1 MDSSSRRSSSTS
13 STPLDADAQLKRARE
28 EELDA
33 YLAVPPNK
41 RMETSPCTTPIHSPE
56 HMGGAAMVQSTP
68 IASCNIGTPLA
79 GHRPSGA
86 AELGLRWAFSQRQGP
101 RNGQEDRIACKFDE
115 GHNCNGH
122 SLRHAYFGV
131 FDGHGGDEASQWCA
145 DSLHT
150 NVLGSPHFPEA
161 LVSALHDGFL
171 RTDADWLARAAMCQ
185 RKKESNA
192 GTAAVV
198 MMVTS
203 HELVL
208 AHAGDCRAILVR
220 RAGSGLAPFVELT
233 SDHTAEEALRPDELR
248 RVEAAGGEC
257 EAGYVYISDH
267 NLPMTR
273 ALGDLRLKVAQGRCW
288 QETPACE
295 QVVTAVPEVGVH
307 ARSADDLCVVLA
319 SDGLF
324 GSVMSSEQVA
334 SCVLEDF
341 EKNAHTGHAEELS
354 ARRLSQLAISN
365 YQSADNV
372 SVVVVGLEPPRAQ
385 CSSSADEMNTTCARS
400 ASVEA
405 LGEVSVGP
413 HPSSTSDD
421 SVRTTSTEC
430 TLMAH
435 SPCAGRSIADKLRL
449 PLNLAYP
456 PRTEGCLNPPPL
468 RERNTNIDHY

>member
-1 MDSSSRRSSSTS
+1 MSGWYTGERGSYRDPDTTAAPFLTRPSFMDGSPVGGERMDSSSRRSSSTS

-171 RTDADWLARAAMCQ
+171 RTDADWLARAGFA
-185 RKKESNA
+185 
-192 GTAAVV
+192 T
-198 MMVTS
+198 
-203 HELVL
+203 
-208 AHAGDCRAILVR
+208 
-220 RAGSGLAPFVELT
+220 
-233 SDHTAEEALRPDELR
+233 
-248 RVEAAGGEC
+248 
-257 EAGYVYISDH
+257 
-267 NLPMTR
+267 LPIPR
-273 ALGDLRLKVAQGRCW
+273 ALPHP
-288 QETPACE
+288 TPTHPKPPQTTPTHPNPPHGPCP
-295 QVVTAVPEVGVH
+295 TLPRH
-307 ARSADDLCVVLA
+307 YPSP
-319 SDGLF
+319 F
-324 GSVMSSEQVA
+324 PP
-334 SCVLEDF
+334 
-341 EKNAHTGHAEELS
+341 TLS
-354 ARRLSQLAISN
+354 AL
-365 YQSADNV
+365 
-372 SVVVVGLEPPRAQ
+372 
-385 CSSSADEMNTTCARS
+385 T
-400 ASVEA
+400 
-405 LGEVSVGP
+405 
-413 HPSSTSDD
+413 
-421 SVRTTSTEC
+421 
-430 TLMAH
+430 
-435 SPCAGRSIADKLRL
+435 
-449 PLNLAYP
+449 
-456 PRTEGCLNPPPL
+456 NP
-468 RERNTNIDHY
+468 